1 MIKKISFLVLALC
14 SLTSCSL
21 FETTT
26 PVAVVTPPPEPREL
40 MLAALQNA
48 GNVPTGRFALN
59 SKVHL
64 KSITNDDSIQITTNG
79 TFSNIINALRA
90 QGSVSVT
97 LPSSTGESTQG
108 LLTTDFVLGNKRALI
123 RLISAQFAG
132 SNSAQVN
139 SDISSFNNIWIH
151 LAALDQVWPPRDLLQ
166 QLFPRSNEPWQD
178 FLATLEI
185 VDQSRVQLSDHQ
197 ATRIVATLKKDA
209 LWDQIQ
215 STIATADLT
224 QLQPLFNIA
233 TWQGEFLIHSDTNQ
247 LESLSGTITIPGQ
260 YNNDTTLKID
270 YQITITPD
278 SEAKT
283 ILPTP
288 TETLEFNQLFSPQ

>member
-1 MIKKISFLVLALC
+1 MIKKISFLLL
-14 SLTSCSL
+14 SLYTLTSCSL

-26 PVAVVTPPPEPREL
+26 PVAVVTPTPEPRDL

-48 GNVPTGRFALN
+48 GTVPTGRFVL
-59 SKVHL
+59 SGKVNL
-64 KSITNDDSIQITTNG
+64 KSITNDDSIQVTTNG

-97 LPSSTGESTQG
+97 LPGSTGEPTQG
-108 LLTTDFVLGNKRALI
+108 LLTTDFALGNQRALI
-123 RLISAQFAG
+123 RMVSAQFAG

-139 SDISSFNNIWIH
+139 SDISTLNNIWIH
-151 LAALDQVWPPRDLLQ
+151 IAALDQAWPPQDLLQ
-166 QLFPRSNEPWQD
+166 RLFPRSNEPWQD
-178 FLATLEI
+178 FLTTLEI

-197 ATRIVATLKKDA
+197 ATRIVATLKKDE
-209 LWDQIQ
+209 LWNQIK
-215 STIATADLT
+215 SNIPATDLT
-224 QLQPLFNIA
+224 LLQPLLNLA

-247 LESLSGTITIPGQ
+247 LESFSGTITIPGQ

-270 YQITITPD
+270 YQVTITPD

-288 TETLEFNQLFSPQ
+288 TETLEFAQLFSTQ